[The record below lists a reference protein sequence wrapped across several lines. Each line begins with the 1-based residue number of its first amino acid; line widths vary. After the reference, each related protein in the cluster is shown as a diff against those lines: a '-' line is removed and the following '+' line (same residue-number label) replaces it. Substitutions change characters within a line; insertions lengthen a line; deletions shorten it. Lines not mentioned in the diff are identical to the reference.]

1 MTGKIVLTARQQSIL
16 DYVNNAGSA
25 QIKDLAIELSVS
37 EATVRRDFDEIAL
50 SGLVERVHGGIVKAN
65 GTAFERIHSEKMQ
78 SMLQEKQRIARKAA
92 SLVSNGDSL
101 FLDSGSTTF
110 FIAQNL
116 ANLTD
121 LTIVT
126 NNLDIAY
133 SCQFHPTTS
142 LLVTGGVRRDN
153 YSVLI
158 GDVAEN
164 MLKSFF
170 VDIAF
175 MGCDAIS
182 IENGV
187 YNTNFMELGI
197 KKQIVQCGK
206 RLILVTDSSKFHKK
220 ALAKVCDVQE
230 LDMVITDTGLDEEA
244 FESLKKIVVNSYC
257 V

>member
-1 MTGKIVLTARQQSIL
+1 MTGKLVLTARQQSIL
-16 DYVNNAGSA
+16 DHVNQAGSA
-25 QIKDLAIELSVS
+25 QIKDLAVVLGVS
-37 EATVRRDFDEIAL
+37 EATARRDFDEMAA
-50 SGLVERVHGGIVKAN
+50 SGLVERVHGGIVKSN
-65 GTAFERIHSEKMQ
+65 GTAFERFHSEKMQ
-78 SMLQEKQRIARKAA
+78 SMLKEKQRIARKAA
-92 SLVSNGDSL
+92 SLIKNGDSL
-101 FLDSGSTTF
+101 FLDSGTTTF

-133 SCQFHPTTS
+133 SCNFHPTTS
-142 LLVTGGVRRDN
+142 LLVTGGMRREN

-170 VDIAF
+170 VDVAF
-175 MGCDAIS
+175 LGCDAIS
-182 IENGV
+182 LEDGV

-197 KKQIVQCGK
+197 KKQIVNCGK
-206 RLILVTDSSKFHKK
+206 RLVLVTDSSKFHKK

-230 LDMVITDTGLDEEA
+230 LDTVITDEGLGAEA
-244 FESLKKIVVNSYC
+244 LETLKKIVVNSYC

>member
-1 MTGKIVLTARQQSIL
+1 MTDKSVFTARQQAIL
-16 DYVNNAGSA
+16 EHINNAGSA
-25 QIKDLAIELSVS
+25 QIKELAVELGVS
-37 EATVRRDFDEIAL
+37 EATVRRDFDELAQ
-50 SGLVERVHGGIVKAN
+50 SGLAERVHGGLVKAN
-65 GTAFERIHSEKMQ
+65 GTAFERYHSEKLQ

-92 SLVSNGDSL
+92 SLIENGDSI
-101 FLDSGSTTF
+101 FLDSGTTTY

-116 ANLTD
+116 SMLTD
-121 LTIVT
+121 LTIIT
-126 NNLDIAY
+126 NNLDIAL
-133 SCQFHPTTS
+133 SCKFHPTST

-175 MGCDAIS
+175 LGCDAIS
-182 IENGV
+182 LDNGV

-197 KKQIVQCGK
+197 KKQIVACGR
-206 RLILVTDSSKFHKK
+206 RLVLVTDSSKFHKK

-230 LDMVITDTGLDEEA
+230 LDMVITDDGLDRDACER
-244 FESLKKIVVNSYC
+244 LKKIIVNTYC

>member
-1 MTGKIVLTARQQSIL
+1 MTGKIVLTARQQAIL
-16 DYVNNAGSA
+16 DTVNNACSA
-25 QIKDLAIELSVS
+25 QIKDLAIELGVS
-37 EATVRRDFDEIAL
+37 EATVRRDIDEITAA
-50 SGLVERVHGGIVKAN
+50 GLAERVHGGLVKST
-65 GTAFERIHSEKMQ
+65 GTAFERFHSEKMQ
-78 SMLQEKQRIARKAA
+78 CMLHEKQRIARKAA
-92 SLVSNGDSL
+92 SLVKNGDSI

-133 SCQFHPTTS
+133 SCKFHPSTS
-142 LLVTGGVRRDN
+142 LLVTGGMRRDN
-153 YSVLI
+153 FSVLI

-170 VDIAF
+170 VDMAF
-175 MGCDAIS
+175 LGCDAIS

-220 ALAKVCDVQE
+220 ALAKVCDVHE
-230 LDMVITDTGLDEEA
+230 LDMVITDTDLGAD
-244 FESLKKIVVNSYC
+244 SLEKLKEIVVNSYC